1 MRLKAI
7 LADIARKRYPLSI
20 LIIVVGVL
28 VIPFPFLFICY
39 GLELAGAWWAILGI
53 VTGIVT
59 GSIVIGLGSLV
70 EDIHDISM
78 HTMGY
83 DLEFGEIDVD
93 DVEPEAEDEPEDAH
107 ENEDTG
113 KAGEPVEADAESDAP
128 SEPVEQP

>member
-53 VTGIVT
+53 VSGIVT
-59 GSIVIGLGSLV
+59 GSIIIGLGSLV

-83 DLEFGEIDVD
+83 DLEFGEIDED
-93 DVEPEAEDEPEDAH
+93 DMEPEAEDESEHAA
-107 ENEDTG
+107 E
-113 KAGEPVEADAESDAP
+113 AGEPAEANAP
-128 SEPVEQP
+128 AEPVEQP